1 MNYYYPLLCVLLL
14 VSSCTTN
21 TENKEARKIDIV
33 KQARTKDNNDW
44 TFEKTFGSVLK
55 FINEKEYNTNLF
67 ELKYIGQIQNGEKAP
82 FLIFAGRECDE
93 CDANVSIYIHSPS
106 NGLLNVENGENSY
119 QYPGEERDFEND
131 SLLYKSRAFYGQVLP
146 NINGIIWYQNQLM
159 ENNSWQKSVFLIDV
173 DQSGKIDS
181 VLKDFG
187 QLKQTLDLLKKG
199 LCTEI
204 KGLKYTSEP

>member
-1 MNYYYPLLCVLLL
+1 MNYYPLLCVLLL

-21 TENKEARKIDIV
+21 TENKEARKINIV

-44 TFEKTFGSVLK
+44 PFEKTFGSVLK

-106 NGLLNVENGENSY
+106 NGLLNVENGENRY

-159 ENNSWQKSVFLIDV
+159 ENNSWQKSVFLIEV
-173 DQSGKIDS
+173 DQSGKRDS
-181 VLKDFG
+181 VLKDLG
-187 QLKQTLDLLKKG
+187 QLEQTLDLQKKG